1 MSFKEYEDSNLL
13 QEIERLKAENAS
25 LKLKLD
31 RLESVNESELA
42 AFEFENEI
50 LVDLNRL
57 ALELAYQPYYEI
69 FPFIVSSFK
78 KIFGVRAAWLTIYNE
93 ATSELEVKYT
103 SLSDDENASIIKMI
117 GENISQKPIYLSKE
131 DYHRLRRETF
141 SRINSIKELTFG
153 AVPDWIG
160 IPVQKFF
167 NIGWF
172 AGLALVHGDKLVG
185 TMVLAGSEDQPFPE
199 KEKVL
204 VFAGVAAIAIERK
217 KAEESLHESERK
229 FRELSELLPQTIFEM
244 DLLGRLTFV
253 NKSAHSFFGYDSF
266 EFANGLN
273 ALQMIVP
280 EDRERAKINISK
292 VFSKKDTS
300 FNEYTAIR
308 KDGST
313 FPVIIFS
320 SAVYN
325 NEKAVGVRGIIV
337 DITERKALEEQIKS
351 SLKEKEI
358 LLKEVH
364 HRVKNNLQVIMSLFN
379 LQSDLIEN
387 PEVLSV
393 FSESRNRIKSMALI
407 HELLYKENTFNSINF
422 KNYVKNLV
430 AFFKGSYFEQNANV
444 NIEVDVENLNLDID
458 RIIPCGLIINELI
471 SNSLKHAFLPG
482 QKGLIKISFNKN
494 SENDFTLSVANDGKK
509 LPDDFD
515 INKLNSL
522 GMLLVKSLTNQIHG
536 KLYINST
543 EKSTEFKITF
553 RDAI

>member
-13 QEIERLKAENAS
+13 LEIDRLKAENTE
-25 LKLKLD
+25 LKFKLD
-31 RLESVNESELA
+31 QLESVKESELA
-42 AFEFENEI
+42 AFEYENEI

-57 ALELAYQPYYEI
+57 ALELAYLPYYQI

-93 ATSELEVKYT
+93 ATSELEIKYS
-103 SLSDDENASIIKMI
+103 SLSDQDHATIIRLI
-117 GENISQKPIYLSKE
+117 GENISLKPIYLSKA
-131 DYHRLRRETF
+131 DYERIRKETF

-153 AVPDWIG
+153 AVPDWLG

-167 NIGWF
+167 NIEWF
-172 AGLALVHGDKLVG
+172 AGLAMVHGDKLVG
-185 TMVLAGSEDQPFPE
+185 TMVLAGSEGQPFPE

-204 VFAGVAAIAIERK
+204 LFAGIAAMAIERK
-217 KAEESLHESERK
+217 KAEESLRESEKK

-244 DLLGRLTFV
+244 DLLGNLTFV
-253 NKSAHSFFGYDSF
+253 NKSAHSFFGYDSL

-273 ALQMIVP
+273 ALKMVVP
-280 EDRERAKINISK
+280 ADRDRAKLNISK
-292 VFSKKDTS
+292 VISNKGTS

-320 SAVYN
+320 SAIYN
-325 NEKAVGVRGIIV
+325 NEKVVGIRGIIV
-337 DITERKALEEQIKS
+337 DITDRKELEEQIKS

-387 PEVLSV
+387 PEVLSI
-393 FSESRNRIKSMALI
+393 FAESRNRIKSMALI
-407 HELLYKENTFNSINF
+407 HELLYKENTFNSVNF
-422 KNYVKNLV
+422 NNYVKNLV
-430 AFFKGSYFEQNANV
+430 EFFKDSYFEQNANV
-444 NIEVDVENLNLDID
+444 NIVVDIENLNLDID

-494 SENDFTLSVANDGKK
+494 SENYFTLSVANNGKK

-522 GMLLVKSLTNQIHG
+522 GMLLVKSLTNQIRADLH
-536 KLYINST
+536 INSS

>member
-13 QEIERLKAENAS
+13 LEIERLKAENTG
-25 LKLKLD
+25 LKFKLD
-31 RLESVNESELA
+31 QLESVKESELA
-42 AFEFENEI
+42 AFEYENEI

-57 ALELAYQPYYEI
+57 ALELAYLPYYQI

-93 ATSELEVKYT
+93 STSELEIKYS
-103 SLSDDENASIIKMI
+103 SLSDQDHATIIKMI
-117 GENISQKPIYLSKE
+117 GENISQKPIYLSKT
-131 DYHRLRRETF
+131 DYERIRKETF

-153 AVPDWIG
+153 AVPDWLG

-167 NIGWF
+167 NIEWF
-172 AGLALVHGDKLVG
+172 AGLAMVHGDKLVG
-185 TMVLAGSEDQPFPE
+185 TMVLAGSEGQPFPE

-204 VFAGVAAIAIERK
+204 LFAGIAAMAIERK
-217 KAEESLHESERK
+217 KAEESLRESEQK

-244 DLLGRLTFV
+244 DLLGNLTFV
-253 NKSAHSFFGYDSF
+253 NKSAHSFFGYDSL

-273 ALQMIVP
+273 AIEMVVP
-280 EDRERAKINISK
+280 ADRDRAKLNISK
-292 VFSKKDTS
+292 VLSNKGTS

-320 SAVYN
+320 SAIYN
-325 NEKAVGVRGIIV
+325 NEKVVGIRGIIV
-337 DITERKALEEQIKS
+337 DITDRKELEEQIKS

-393 FSESRNRIKSMALI
+393 FAESRNRIKSMALI
-407 HELLYKENTFNSINF
+407 HELLYIENTFNSVNF
-422 KNYVKNLV
+422 NNYVKNLV
-430 AFFKGSYFEQNANV
+430 EFFKDSYFEQNANV
-444 NIEVDVENLNLDID
+444 NIVVDIENLNLDID

-482 QKGLIKISFNKN
+482 SKGLIKISFNKN
-494 SENDFTLSVANDGKK
+494 AENYFTLSVANNGKK
-509 LPDDFD
+509 LPDNFD

-536 KLYINST
+536 DLHINSS

>member
-13 QEIERLKAENAS
+13 LEIDRLKAENTE
-25 LKLKLD
+25 LKFKLD
-31 RLESVNESELA
+31 QLESVKESELA
-42 AFEFENEI
+42 AFEYENEI

-57 ALELAYQPYYEI
+57 ALELAYLPYYQI

-93 ATSELEVKYT
+93 ATSELEIKYS
-103 SLSDDENASIIKMI
+103 SLSDQDHATIIRLI
-117 GENISQKPIYLSKE
+117 GENISLKPIYLSKA
-131 DYHRLRRETF
+131 DYERIRKETF

-153 AVPDWIG
+153 AVPDWLG

-167 NIGWF
+167 NIEWF
-172 AGLALVHGDKLVG
+172 AGLAMVHGDKLVG
-185 TMVLAGSEDQPFPE
+185 TMVLAGCESQPFPE

-204 VFAGVAAIAIERK
+204 LFAGIAAMAIERK
-217 KAEESLHESERK
+217 KAEESLRESEQK

-244 DLLGRLTFV
+244 DLLGNLTFV
-253 NKSAHSFFGYDSF
+253 NKSAHSFFGYDSL

-273 ALQMIVP
+273 ALKMVVP
-280 EDRERAKINISK
+280 ADRDRAKLNISK
-292 VFSKKDTS
+292 VISNKGTS

-320 SAVYN
+320 SAIYN
-325 NEKAVGVRGIIV
+325 NEKVVGIRGIIV
-337 DITERKALEEQIKS
+337 DITDRKELEEQIKS

-387 PEVLSV
+387 PEVLSI
-393 FSESRNRIKSMALI
+393 FAESRNRIKSMALI
-407 HELLYKENTFNSINF
+407 HELLYIENTFNSVNF
-422 KNYVKNLV
+422 NNYVKNLV
-430 AFFKGSYFEQNANV
+430 EFFKDSYFEQNANV
-444 NIEVDVENLNLDID
+444 NIVVDIENLNLDID

-494 SENDFTLSVANDGKK
+494 SENYFTLSVANNGKK

-522 GMLLVKSLTNQIHG
+522 GMLLVKSLTNQIRADLH
-536 KLYINST
+536 INSS